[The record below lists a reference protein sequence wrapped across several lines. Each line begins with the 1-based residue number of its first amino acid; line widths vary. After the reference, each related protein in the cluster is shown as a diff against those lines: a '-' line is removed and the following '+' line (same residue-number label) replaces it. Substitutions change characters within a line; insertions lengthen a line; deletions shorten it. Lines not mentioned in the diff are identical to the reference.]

1 MRIQEYV
8 SGDLILY
15 SKEAFRTAFAQYE
28 AIIAVMACGIVVR
41 ELAPLLDDKWTDP
54 PVVVVDA
61 GLNYAIALC
70 GGHHGANELAQRLA
84 GTGAHPVITTA
95 TESLGRPS
103 VEGTAQAVRCDIV
116 NKDSTRA
123 VNSHL
128 LKSDLP
134 VIEIHGP
141 KVVVV
146 DADVSVLQKKAGEG
160 KTGVIVGIGTR
171 RNVSS
176 GNVVNAIQTAL
187 SECELSMEDVE
198 LFASADVKEH
208 EAGLIEA
215 VSSIGGHIV
224 FVSRDVINS
233 INPPSDSEAMRLGLT
248 GVCEPAAL
256 ALSREHNL
264 IMKKK
269 VYNNVTIAIAR

>member
-1 MRIQEYV
+1 MG
-8 SGDLILY
+8 GDLIPY
-15 SKEAFRTAFAQYE
+15 SRDAFGTTFAQYG
-28 AIIAVMACGIVVR
+28 AVIAVMACGIVMR
-41 ELAPLLDDKWTDP
+41 ELAPLLDNKWTDP

-61 GLNYAIALC
+61 GLKYAIALC
-70 GGHHGANELAQRLA
+70 GGHHGANELVQRLA

-103 VEGTAQAVRCDIV
+103 VEGTAQALGCHIV
-116 NKDSTRA
+116 NRESTRA

-128 LKSDLP
+128 LRSDLP

-141 KVVVV
+141 KMVVV
-146 DADVSVLQKKAGEG
+146 DPCVSVLQKKAGEG
-160 KTGVIVGIGTR
+160 KTGVIVGIGAR
-171 RNVSS
+171 RDVAA
-176 GNVVNAIQTAL
+176 GNVVHAIKSAL
-187 SECELSMEDVE
+187 SECGLSMADVE

-208 EAGLIEA
+208 ETGLIEG

-224 FVSRDVINS
+224 FIPGDVINS
-233 INPPSDSEAMRLGLT
+233 FDPPSSSRAVRLGLT

>member
-1 MRIQEYV
+1 LRIQECV
-8 SGDLILY
+8 SGDLIPY

-28 AIIAVMACGIVVR
+28 AIIAVMACGIAVR

-116 NKDSTRA
+116 NRDSTRA

-187 SECELSMEDVE
+187 SECGLSMADVE

-208 EAGLIEA
+208 ETGLIEA

-224 FVSRDVINS
+224 FVPGDVINS
-233 INPPSDSEAMRLGLT
+233 INPPSDSEAGRLGLT

>member
-1 MRIQEYV
+1 
-8 SGDLILY
+8 
-15 SKEAFRTAFAQYE
+15 
-28 AIIAVMACGIVVR
+28 MACGIVVR
-41 ELAPLLDDKWTDP
+41 ELAPLLDNKWTDP

-61 GLNYAIALC
+61 GLNFAIALC
-70 GGHHGANELAQRLA
+70 GGHHGANELVQRLA

-103 VEGTAQAVRCDIV
+103 VEGTAQALGCDIV
-116 NKDSTRA
+116 NRDSTRA

-128 LKSDLP
+128 LRSDLP

-141 KVVVV
+141 KMVVVGPGV
-146 DADVSVLQKKAGEG
+146 CVLQKKAGER
-160 KTGVIVGIGTR
+160 KTGVIVGIGAR
-171 RNVSS
+171 RDVAA
-176 GNVVNAIQTAL
+176 GNVVDAIMAAL
-187 SECELSMEDVE
+187 SECGLSMADVE
-198 LFASADVKEH
+198 LFATSDVKDH
-208 EAGLIEA
+208 ETGLIEA

-224 FVSRDVINS
+224 FVPGDVINS
-233 INPPSDSEAMRLGLT
+233 ISPPSGSEAVRLGLT

-256 ALSREHNL
+256 ALSREHAL

>member
-1 MRIQEYV
+1 MA
-8 SGDLILY
+8 GDLIIY
-15 SKEAFRTAFAQYE
+15 SKEAFRTAFTQYK

-61 GLNYAIALC
+61 GLNYGIALC

-103 VEGTAQAVRCDIV
+103 VEGTSQVLDCDIV

-146 DADVSVLQKKAGEG
+146 DADVSVLQKKAGER
-160 KTGVIVGIGTR
+160 KMGVIVGIGTR

-176 GNVVNAIQTAL
+176 GNVVDAIQTAL
-187 SECELSMEDVE
+187 SECRLSMADVE

-208 EAGLIEA
+208 ETGIIEA
-215 VSSIGGHIV
+215 IRSIGGHIV
-224 FVSRDVINS
+224 FVPGNVINS
-233 INPPSDSEAMRLGLT
+233 INPPSDSEAERLGLT

>member
-1 MRIQEYV
+1 MRIKKCV
-8 SGDLILY
+8 SGDLIPY
-15 SKEAFRTAFAQYE
+15 SKEAFRTVFAQYE

-103 VEGTAQAVRCDIV
+103 VEGTSQVLGCDIV
-116 NKDSTRA
+116 NRDSTRA

-187 SECELSMEDVE
+187 SECGLSMEDVE

-224 FVSRDVINS
+224 FVSGDVINS
-233 INPPSDSEAMRLGLT
+233 INPPSDSEARRLGLA